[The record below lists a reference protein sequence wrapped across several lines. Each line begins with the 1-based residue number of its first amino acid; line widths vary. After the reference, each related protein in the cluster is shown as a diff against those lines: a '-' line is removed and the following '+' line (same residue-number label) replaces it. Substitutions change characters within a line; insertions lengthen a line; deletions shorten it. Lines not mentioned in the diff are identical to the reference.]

1 MNLRTPTGQD
11 PEPCAFDQAWQPTHA
26 TPSRFCGIVINLR
39 ERVPEAFPRK
49 FHIPGLHGSVVF
61 EKREVRVI
69 AGVHRESLWPKSW
82 EWWGRAG
89 FHLAQSGP
97 YRLNGSSFYSRIGLK
112 REIELSL
119 DDVPGGCSLDLR
131 VNAQI
136 TDEGAVLGGI
146 SAIVFWPVAVVGG
159 AVSYTQ
165 YEDDARNLMI
175 AFWQYASAL
184 AAPGAGT
191 PPRVPAVP
199 PPCTGCGAALLPD
212 WKVCPYCGRAV
223 AGPP

>member
-1 MNLRTPTGQD
+1 ML
-11 PEPCAFDQAWQPTHA
+11 
-26 TPSRFCGIVINLR
+26 
-39 ERVPEAFPRK
+39 
-49 FHIPGLHGSVVF
+49 
-61 EKREVRVI
+61 EKREIRMI
-69 AGVHRESLWPKSW
+69 SGARREDLWAKAW

-97 YRLNGSSFYSRIGLK
+97 YRMMGSSFYSRIGLK
-112 REIELSL
+112 REFELFL
-119 DDVPGGCSLDLR
+119 DDVGGGCSMDLR

-136 TDEGAVLGGI
+136 THEGVVLGGI

-175 AFWQYASAL
+175 AFWQYVYAL
-184 AAPGAGT
+184 AAPGA
-191 PPRVPAVP
+191 PIPSAAPAVP

-212 WKVCPYCGRAV
+212 WKVCPYCGR
-223 AGPP
+223 PR